1 MTFSV
6 SDENII
12 HSRLFSDG
20 TLTEADL
27 AKLADI
33 TATAVELNR
42 LDATTAAHI
51 VSVGNA
57 ATGSELATAI
67 NAIISVLE
75 TFKLTETS

>member
-1 MTFSV
+1 MSFTEP
-6 SDENII
+6 DKNII

-51 VSVGNA
+51 PAVTNT
-57 ATGSELATAI
+57 ATGTQLATAI
-67 NAIISVLE
+67 NAIITVLE
-75 TFKLTETS
+75 TFKLAATS